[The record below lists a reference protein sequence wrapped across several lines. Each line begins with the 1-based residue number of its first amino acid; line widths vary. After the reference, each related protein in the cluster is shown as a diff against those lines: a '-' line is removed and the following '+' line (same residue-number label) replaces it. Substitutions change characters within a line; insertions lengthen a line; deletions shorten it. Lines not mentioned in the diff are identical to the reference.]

1 VGPRREALELVVF
14 VGLPASGKSSF
25 YRARFAA
32 THALV
37 SKDLMPN
44 NRRRAARQ
52 LELVTAALRAGRPV
66 VVDNTNTR
74 RADRAELLQVAAAW
88 RIPAVVY
95 HFTATVETCLARN
108 RAREGK
114 ARVPDVALFT
124 AKKLLEPPGDDE
136 GFAARYDVAILAPVG
151 DSDINIS
158 DSDII
163 ITDTDITITSNADP
177 VTGKRAFRVTR
188 R

>member
-1 VGPRREALELVVF
+1 VIF

-74 RADRAELLQVAAAW
+74 RADRVELVQLAQAW
-88 RIPAVVY
+88 RIPVAVY
-95 HFTATVETCLARN
+95 HFTATLESCLMRN
-108 RAREGK
+108 RGREGK

-136 GFAARYDVAILAPVG
+136 GFAARYEVELVAPE
-151 DSDINIS
+151 
-158 DSDII
+158 
-163 ITDTDITITSNADP
+163 
-177 VTGKRAFRVTR
+177 FRVTR

>member
-1 VGPRREALELVVF
+1 VKQLELVIF

-32 THALV
+32 THVLV

-44 NRRRAARQ
+44 NRRRSARQ
-52 LELVTAALRAGRPV
+52 LELVTAALRAGKPV

-74 RADRAELLQVAAAW
+74 RADRAELIALAQAW
-88 RIPAVVY
+88 RIPALVY
-95 HFTATVETCLARN
+95 HFTAPLPACLGRN
-108 RAREGK
+108 RQREGK

-124 AKKLLEPPGDDE
+124 AQKLLEPPGDDE
-136 GFAARYDVAILAPVG
+136 GFGAGYEVAIVAPG
-151 DSDINIS
+151 DT
-158 DSDII
+158 DII
-163 ITDTDITITSNADP
+163 IGDTGISISDTDISIIISDTGITTD
-177 VTGKRAFRVTR
+177 RQRFRVTR

>member
-52 LELVTAALRAGRPV
+52 LELVTAALRAGKPV

-74 RADRAELLQVAAAW
+74 RADRAELVQLAATW

-95 HFTATVETCLARN
+95 HFTATIESCLARN
-108 RAREGK
+108 RERAGK

-124 AKKLLEPPGDDE
+124 AKKLLEPPGADE
-136 GFAARYDVAILAPVG
+136 GFAARYDVAILTALG
-151 DSDINIS
+151 DSDIT
-158 DSDII
+158 
-163 ITDTDITITSNADP
+163 ITDTDITITSEAAHLTP
-177 VTGKRAFRVTR
+177 QRAFRVTR